1 MVDTGLL
8 IGMAQIGITIGG
20 FGAVASSLAARAEQA
35 STEATRL
42 VLMLIYS
49 LIATVAALAPVA
61 LSQFQI
67 TEEWAWRGSAM
78 FVLAICVFFAPMQVR
93 RARRHRA
100 ARVLP
105 LSTLVPTVIQA
116 AIGLTGY
123 VLCAF
128 NLPAGNLNAPYLV
141 GVCMGITTS
150 ITLLFRITYAMLQP
164 AKPD

>member
-1 MVDTGLL
+1 MIDSGLL
-8 IGMAQIGITIGG
+8 IGTAQIAITIGG

-42 VLMLIYS
+42 VLMLVYS

-67 TEEWAWRGSAM
+67 AEEWAWRGSAM
-78 FVLAICVFFAPMQVR
+78 LVLAMCAFFAPMQVR

-100 ARVLP
+100 AGVLP

-116 AIGLTGY
+116 AIGLTAY
-123 VLCAF
+123 ALCAF
-128 NLPAGNLNAPYLV
+128 NVPEGNLNAPYLV
-141 GVCMGITTS
+141 GVYMGVTTS
-150 ITLLFRITYAMLQP
+150 ITLLFRITYAMLLP
-164 AKPD
+164 AKPG